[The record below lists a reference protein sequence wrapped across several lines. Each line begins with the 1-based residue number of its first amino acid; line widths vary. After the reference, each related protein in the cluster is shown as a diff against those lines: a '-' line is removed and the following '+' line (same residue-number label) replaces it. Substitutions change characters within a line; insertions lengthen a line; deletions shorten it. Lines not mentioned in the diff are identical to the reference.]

1 MNLLQR
7 AIEIAVHAHAGQV
20 DKGGNLYLPH
30 PLRLMLRMATDEVHI
45 VAVLHDV
52 IEDTSWTLPK
62 LAAEGFP
69 PAILAALHNLT
80 RNSAEDYETFI
91 SRSASNPLS
100 AVVKLA
106 DLEDNSDLSRI
117 KSPTALDY
125 ERKAKYQRAI
135 DQIRSSW
142 AGNPARSVLSGGPP
156 FSHETSK

>member
-7 AIEIAVHAHAGQV
+7 AIEIAVQAHAGQV
-20 DKGGNLYLPH
+20 DKGGNLYVLH
-30 PLRLMLRMATDEVHI
+30 PLHVMLRMATDEERI

-91 SRSASNPLS
+91 LRSASNPLS
-100 AVVKLA
+100 AIVKLA

-117 KSPTALDY
+117 KSPTTLDY

-135 DQIRSSW
+135 EQIRSSW
-142 AGNPARSVLSGGPP
+142 GGQSCPQPP
-156 FSHETSK
+156 FRRPLFSHKTSK